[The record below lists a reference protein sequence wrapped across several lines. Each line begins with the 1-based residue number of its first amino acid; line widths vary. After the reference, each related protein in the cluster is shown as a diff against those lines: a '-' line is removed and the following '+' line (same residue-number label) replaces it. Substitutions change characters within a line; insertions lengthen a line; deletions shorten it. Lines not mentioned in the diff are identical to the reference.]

1 MQHPGNR
8 VVRQLPRLAGP
19 GQFPQRGVQT
29 ELEALSDTQHHRAT
43 ADAMVPC
50 NGLVTLARKRIQQQ
64 RGPYGAPFL
73 LGSGLADRIEL
84 AQFRFSELQG
94 IALPRE
100 GHTPLKHNRR
110 EMYWYLENGHLVCR
124 RQATFRACR
133 WVRERLPAQAS
144 QAAPR
149 GDAGYRERSR
159 GGGATLPF
167 PPEAAIPPQ
176 AGEGVSP
183 ARASVAPHATASI
196 DRKSTRLN
204 SSHLG
209 ISYAV
214 FCLQKKNNK
223 PAVPGHRAT
232 HPGTTRAS
240 TRHCPV

>member
-1 MQHPGNR
+1 FLGLLAGTIQHPGNR

-110 EMYWYLENGHLVCR
+110 EMYWYLENGHLV
-124 RQATFRACR
+124 ATTTYCRACAKSSC
-133 WVRERLPAQAS
+133 VHTT
-144 QAAPR
+144 
-149 GDAGYRERSR
+149 AGSH
-159 GGGATLPF
+159 
-167 PPEAAIPPQ
+167 
-176 AGEGVSP
+176 
-183 ARASVAPHATASI
+183 ASVAMYTGTRFCWAAAPAPTICQRSI
-196 DRKSTRLN
+196 
-204 SSHLG
+204 
-209 ISYAV
+209 
-214 FCLQKKNNK
+214 
-223 PAVPGHRAT
+223 
-232 HPGTTRAS
+232 
-240 TRHCPV
+240 